1 MVAIQQ
7 RTSSTRD
14 GLCTTRRKKPIQ
26 WMISKVWLILSIVLC
41 VMLMIVL
48 NLHWVLF
55 VAPIPVDLSTT
66 TALDQKKEHEGN
78 HHQQLL
84 STTNVIPL
92 PPPKPASSTSTT
104 TQSIDDNRNLNKK
117 QQQQQQQQQQQTEYA
132 IFNETELTT
141 AFVDRKRNNKKSIVP
156 VLETDFIYSK
166 YGWNSAPVIIHSH
179 KLIFFTVQKAG
190 CTVFKQ
196 LMRRMMHYKNWRTK
210 DPANPKTNGLKY
222 LVSFCLFVVNDLFNF
237 LCFTT

>member
-14 GLCTTRRKKPIQ
+14 GLCNRRKKPIQ
-26 WMISKVWLILSIVLC
+26 GMIGKVWLILSVVLF

-55 VAPIPVDLSTT
+55 VAPSSAVDLSKT
-66 TALDQKKEHEGN
+66 TALDKKNEHEGN
-78 HHQQLL
+78 QQQQL
-84 STTNVIPL
+84 STTNIVPL
-92 PPPKPASSTSTT
+92 PPLKPASTTSTT
-104 TQSIDDNRNLNKK
+104 TQTNDDNRNLNKK
-117 QQQQQQQQQQQTEYA
+117 QQQQQQQQTEYA

-141 AFVDRKRNNKKSIVP
+141 ANVDRKHNNKKSIVP

-222 LVSFCLFVVNDLFNF
+222 LVSF
-237 LCFTT
+237 